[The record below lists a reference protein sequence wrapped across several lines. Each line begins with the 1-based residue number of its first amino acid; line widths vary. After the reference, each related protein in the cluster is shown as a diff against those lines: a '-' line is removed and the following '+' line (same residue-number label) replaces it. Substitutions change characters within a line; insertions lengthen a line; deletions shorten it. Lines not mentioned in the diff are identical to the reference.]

1 MIVFNYVIINPSSG
15 YDGYEAE
22 DQYASV
28 ISRLRQWSVN
38 KPRL

>member
-22 DQYASV
+22 DQHAS
-28 ISRLRQWSVN
+28 ISLD
-38 KPRL
+38 